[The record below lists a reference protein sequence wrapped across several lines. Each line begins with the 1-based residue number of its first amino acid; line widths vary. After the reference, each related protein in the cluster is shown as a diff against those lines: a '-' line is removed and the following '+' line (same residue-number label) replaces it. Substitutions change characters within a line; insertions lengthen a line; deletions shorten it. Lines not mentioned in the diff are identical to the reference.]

1 VNAANSNAPSQ
12 KSSWQLVGVGCVLVF
27 GVLTSLLLGHLSAAV
42 GVLLAVL
49 TSLFALGLKGWAV
62 KKGLDAALLVMGAS
76 FGVRLFTIGGALLVA
91 HRFDATVPLVIG
103 FFGAFAPLLVI
114 EMAYVLRVQKSL
126 APCAEATSG
135 SAT

>member
-1 VNAANSNAPSQ
+1 MKDQNAPEQ
-12 KSSWQLVGVGCVLVF
+12 KSSWQLIGVGTVLVL
-27 GVLTSLLLGHLSAAV
+27 GVLLSLLAGYISSAV

-62 KKGLDAALLVMGAS
+62 KKGLDAALLVVGAS
-76 FGVRLFTIGGALLVA
+76 FGVRLFTVGGALLVA
-91 HRFDATVPLVIG
+91 HRFGATVPLVIG

-114 EMAYVLRVQKSL
+114 EMAYVLRVHKAL
-126 APCAEATSG
+126 APAAAVTQG